1 MDQSWL
7 IGKLIMFFV
16 LDLPAVG
23 ILLYWKRLGVYS
35 RVLYGAACAIS
46 LSYALWLSSIWV
58 MNILDE
64 RPAFAWIGGSSIP
77 AYIFFVLPFLAAI
90 TSFALIPLS
99 FAGQKHEKALMAV
112 ISSFMLILWGSTVV
126 APN

>member
-7 IGKLIMFFV
+7 MGKLIMF
-16 LDLPAVG
+16 LILGLPALG
-23 ILLYWKRLGVYS
+23 LLLYWKRLGVYS
-35 RVLYGAACAIS
+35 RVLYGAGCAVS
-46 LSYALWLSSIWV
+46 LSYVLWLSSVWV

-64 RPAFAWIGGSSIP
+64 RPSFAWIGGSSIP

-90 TSFALIPLS
+90 TSFALILMS

-112 ISSFMLILWGSTVV
+112 ISILMLILWGSTVV